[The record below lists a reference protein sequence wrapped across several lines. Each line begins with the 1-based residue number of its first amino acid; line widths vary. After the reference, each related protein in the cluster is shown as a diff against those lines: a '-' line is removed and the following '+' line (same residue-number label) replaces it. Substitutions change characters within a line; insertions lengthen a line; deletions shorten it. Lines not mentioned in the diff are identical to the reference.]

1 MIGPVQLLLVGFDPD
16 AELKG
21 EILAELQRL
30 SEADVIRVIDV
41 LIVSKGQDGLIA
53 IVEASADGVAATLT
67 GLVDEDADGV
77 PDALVAVDDPNV
89 LVVADEIPPGATA
102 AIALIEHRWAL
113 GLKQALQGTGGQLL
127 AEAWIDPLELEA
139 VGLS

>member
-1 MIGPVQLLLVGFDPD
+1 MIGPVQLLVVGFGPE

-30 SEADVIRVIDV
+30 SEADIVRVLDV
-41 LIVSKGQDGLIA
+41 LIVQKGEDGLIA
-53 IVEASADGVAATLT
+53 IVEASEDGVVATLT

-77 PDALVAVDDPNV
+77 PDALVGIDDPNV
-89 LVVADEIPPGATA
+89 LVVADEIPPGSTA
-102 AIALIEHRWAL
+102 AIALLEHRWAL
-113 GLKQALQGTGGQLL
+113 GLKQALSGTGGALL